1 MATVTKPM
9 LLDETFSKEM
19 EGLAAVLAGIAKGAL
34 PVRNHTQTSGT
45 VEIVPNITNVFPKLT
60 GGLTVSF
67 AAASE
72 ELDYEWV
79 AVIPMGA
86 TPQSV
91 NLPVIEWYLGIE
103 PTFEANTTT
112 EIRVHK
118 VGDVYKGVWLA

>member
-1 MATVTKPM
+1 MPNVTKPM
-9 LLDETFSKEM
+9 VLNETFDGKMSELIALFS
-19 EGLAAVLAGIAKGAL
+19 GLAKGATPITNL
-34 PVRNHTQTSGT
+34 TQTSGT
-45 VEIVPNITNVFPKLT
+45 VEIMPNITNVFPKLT
-60 GGLTVSF
+60 GGLTVNF